1 MASGSAR
8 KVIYAA
14 IAANLA
20 IAISKFVAALVTG
33 SSAMLAEAFH
43 STADTGNELLLLLGI
58 KRSERPPDSDHPF
71 GHGKELYFWSLLVAI
86 FIFGVGGGVSF
97 YEGFSRVLRPKPISN
112 PVWNYAVLGAAA
124 VFEGYSWFIARR
136 ALNSQR
142 KPGDTLW
149 RVIRRSKDPTVFTVF
164 LEDSA
169 ALIGIGIAF
178 LGIFL
183 GQLFNNPY
191 LDPTASMLIGVL
203 LAAVAILLAMESG
216 ALLVG
221 ESANSDQIRRVRE
234 IIRSEPAVEA
244 VGDLLTMQLG
254 VDQVLLT
261 IAIKFRRDLG
271 VPQIESTI
279 DHLERRIRQEEPTIK
294 RIFIE
299 AESLRGETAQPR
311 VA

>member
-1 MASGSAR
+1 MASGSSL

-20 IAISKFVAALVTG
+20 IAISKFVAAAVTG

-43 STADTGNELLLLLGI
+43 STADTGNEFLLLLGL
-58 KRSERPPDSDHPF
+58 KRSERPADADHPF

-86 FIFGVGGGVSF
+86 FIFGMGGGFSF
-97 YEGFSRVLRPKPISN
+97 YEGVSRVLKPRPISS
-112 PVWNYAVLGAAA
+112 PGWNYAVLGAAA
-124 VFEGYSWFIARR
+124 IFEGYSWYVARR
-136 ALNSQR
+136 ALDSQR

-149 RVIRRSKDPTVFTVF
+149 WLIRRGKDPTVFTVF

-169 ALIGIGIAF
+169 ALVGIGIAF

-191 LDPTASMLIGVL
+191 VDPAASMLIGVL

-234 IIRSEPAVEA
+234 IISSEPAVEA

-279 DHLERRIRQEEPTIK
+279 DRLERRIRQEEPSIK

-299 AESLRGETAQPR
+299 AESLRGEPTPQR

>member
-1 MASGSAR
+1 VASGSSL

-20 IAISKFVAALVTG
+20 IAISKFVAAVFTG

-58 KRSERPPDSDHPF
+58 KRSQRPADSDHPF
-71 GHGKELYFWSLLVAI
+71 GHGKELYFWSLVVAI

-97 YEGFSRVLRPKPISN
+97 YEGVSRVLRPRSTNN
-112 PVWNYAVLGAAA
+112 PGWNYAVLCTAAA
-124 VFEGYSWFIARR
+124 FEGYSWYIARR
-136 ALNSQR
+136 ALESQKKR
-142 KPGDTLW
+142 GETLW
-149 RVIRRSKDPTVFTVF
+149 RVILRSKDPTVFTVF

-169 ALIGIGIAF
+169 ALMGIAIAF

-183 GQLFNNPY
+183 GQVFRNPY
-191 LDPTASMLIGVL
+191 FDAVASMVIGLL
-203 LAAVAILLAMESG
+203 LAAVALVLAMESG

-221 ESANSDQIRRVRE
+221 ESANPDLIRRVRK
-234 IIRSEPAVEA
+234 IISSEPAVEV
-244 VGDLLTMQLG
+244 VGDILTMQLG
-254 VDQVLLT
+254 VDQVLVAVT
-261 IAIKFRRDLG
+261 VKFRRDLS

-279 DHLERRIRQEEPTIK
+279 DRLERRIRQEEPTIK

-299 AESLRGETAQPR
+299 AESLRGQASQSR

>member
-1 MASGSAR
+1 VASGSSL

-58 KRSERPPDSDHPF
+58 KRSERPPDADHPF

-86 FIFGVGGGVSF
+86 FIFGLGGGVSF
-97 YEGFSRVLRPKPISN
+97 YEGFSRALRPRLISN
-112 PVWNYAVLGAAA
+112 PGWNYAVLGAAA
-124 VFEGYSWFIARR
+124 IFEGYSWYVARR
-136 ALNSQR
+136 ALNLQR

-169 ALIGIGIAF
+169 ALIGIAIAF

-191 LDPTASMLIGVL
+191 LDPAASMLIGVL
-203 LAAVAILLAMESG
+203 LAAVAILLAFESG

-279 DHLERRIRQEEPTIK
+279 DRLERRIRQAEPSIK

-299 AESLRGETAQPR
+299 AESLRGETSQPR

>member
-1 MASGSAR
+1 MASGSSL

-20 IAISKFVAALVTG
+20 IAISKFVAAVFTG

-58 KRSERPPDSDHPF
+58 KRSQRPADSDHPF
-71 GHGKELYFWSLLVAI
+71 GHGKELYFWSLVVAI

-97 YEGFSRVLRPKPISN
+97 YEGVSRVLRPRSTNN
-112 PVWNYAVLGAAA
+112 PGWNYAVLCMAAA
-124 VFEGYSWFIARR
+124 FEGYSWYIARR
-136 ALNSQR
+136 ALESQKKR
-142 KPGDTLW
+142 GETLW
-149 RVIRRSKDPTVFTVF
+149 RVILRSKDPTVFTVF

-169 ALIGIGIAF
+169 ALMGIAIAF

-183 GQLFNNPY
+183 GQVFRNPY
-191 LDPTASMLIGVL
+191 SDAVASMVIGLL
-203 LAAVAILLAMESG
+203 LAAVALVLAMESG

-221 ESANSDQIRRVRE
+221 ESANPDLIRRVRK
-234 IIRSEPAVEA
+234 IISSEPAVEV
-244 VGDLLTMQLG
+244 VGDILTMQLG
-254 VDQVLLT
+254 VDQVLVAVT
-261 IAIKFRRDLG
+261 VKFRRDLS

-279 DHLERRIRQEEPTIK
+279 DRLERRIRQEEPTIK

-299 AESLRGETAQPR
+299 AESLRGQASQSR